1 MSSELTKEVVCPHC
15 GKAVKTRMWASISAE
30 ISPDLRRKILDET
43 LFDWK
48 CPACS
53 RELQLVYPCLYHDK
67 GRRFMVYVAPGEE
80 SPRSVQAVTE
90 FPQLAQVRKRT
101 VASLA
106 ELKEK
111 IMIFEA
117 GLDDQAVELVKL
129 ALCDV
134 LWNKYH
140 RKAAACFFCYVDEP
154 ADRMGFSVFLEGDAQ
169 PIRQRTKFEVYR
181 RSREVLEAL
190 DYGETTD
197 FSFINAD
204 TARTLLE
211 TYQKR
216 TGAQG

>member
-1 MSSELTKEVVCPHC
+1 MFR
-15 GKAVKTRMWASISAE
+15 GKKYQDSAKL
-30 ISPDLRRKILDET
+30 IDRNK
-43 LFDWK
+43 
-48 CPACS
+48 
-53 RELQLVYPCLYHDK
+53 LYD
-67 GRRFMVYVAPGEE
+67 PEE
-80 SPRSVQAVTE
+80 
-90 FPQLAQVRKRT
+90 
-101 VASLA
+101 
-106 ELKEK
+106 
-111 IMIFEA
+111 
-117 GLDDQAVELVKL
+117 AVELVKL